1 MKIDDKVVDKVA
13 SLAKLQFEGAEKEAI
28 KSDLERLLSFMDLLN
43 EVDTDG
49 VEPLKY
55 VTHGMLDLRPDVV
68 KEEVTKQQALENAP
82 SADSDYFK
90 VPKVLNK

>member
-1 MKIDDKVVDKVA
+1 MKITDEIVDKVA
-13 SLAKLQFEGAEKEAI
+13 GLAKLEFVGEEKETI
-28 KSDLERLLSFMDLLN
+28 KKDMERILSFMDLLN

-55 VTHGMLDLRPDVV
+55 VTEGMLNLRKD
-68 KEEVTKQQALENAP
+68 EDHIDITKAEALENAP
-82 SADSDYFK
+82 SKDSDYFK